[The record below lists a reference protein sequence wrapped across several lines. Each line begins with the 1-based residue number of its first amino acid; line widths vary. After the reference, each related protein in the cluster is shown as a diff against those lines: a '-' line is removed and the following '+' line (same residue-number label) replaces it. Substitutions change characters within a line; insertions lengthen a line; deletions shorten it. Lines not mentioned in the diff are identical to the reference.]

1 MKRNKVIYEKVAS
14 ELSKQ
19 GYVKSWKQCRV
30 KIKNLT
36 QRYRKVMVV
45 LQIVYITSHMVLPH
59 RLKMVTT
66 SVAKGE
72 SQCLSTMTILGY
84 RAATEPLTLVDSG
97 NGETCVQ
104 VNVDLSHENN
114 LPDDFE
120 EG

>member
-1 MKRNKVIYEKVAS
+1 
-14 ELSKQ
+14 
-19 GYVKSWKQCRV
+19 
-30 KIKNLT
+30 
-36 QRYRKVMVV
+36 
-45 LQIVYITSHMVLPH
+45 MVLPH

-84 RAATEPLTLVDSG
+84 RAASEPLTLVDSG

-114 LPDDFE
+114 LPHDFE